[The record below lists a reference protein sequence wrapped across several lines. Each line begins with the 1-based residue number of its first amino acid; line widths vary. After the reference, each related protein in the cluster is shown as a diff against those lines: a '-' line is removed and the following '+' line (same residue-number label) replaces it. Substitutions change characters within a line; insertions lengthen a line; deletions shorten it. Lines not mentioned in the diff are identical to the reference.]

1 MHKIFGVPRQ
11 KNKEYWVILY
21 EIHNERLLISP
32 CLDRCNERYS
42 CNAWN
47 YTVFLP
53 KMLFRYQFRCRHA
66 HENVPFACMN
76 PVLMKRSTRI
86 VNWHSNILNDQPTDN
101 SRYLQFLHNILC
113 TSWYFLNEFCN
124 IILTV
129 EKFEIVYNFTL

>member
-1 MHKIFGVPRQ
+1 MSD
-11 KNKEYWVILY
+11 ILAMRG
-21 EIHNERLLISP
+21 IIL
-32 CLDRCNERYS
+32 
-42 CNAWN
+42 
-47 YTVFLP
+47 FFFP
-53 KMLFRYQFRCRHA
+53 KCCSDIQFRCRHA
-66 HENVPFACMN
+66 HENFPFACMN

-129 EKFEIVYNFTL
+129 EQFELCTTSLSKFYCNLLKI